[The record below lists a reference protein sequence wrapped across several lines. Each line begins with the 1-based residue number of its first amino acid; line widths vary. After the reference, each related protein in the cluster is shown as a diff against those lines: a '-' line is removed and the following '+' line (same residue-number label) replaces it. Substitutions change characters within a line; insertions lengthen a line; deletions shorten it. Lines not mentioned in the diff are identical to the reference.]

1 MEGERGTTREG
12 TRGRGAPGGDAAGHA
27 GHHSRAPRDSGDGA
41 GHTGA
46 RGHGGLGG
54 RSRRDGG
61 PAPLT
66 TTITYTDTGREQLF
80 IVPAGVTRLHV
91 VAVGA
96 GGHSDSG
103 TGGRGGVVAATL
115 PVTAGLRLY
124 IEVDDA
130 GGLAGEAG
138 GGVDVD
144 GGRGGAASDI
154 RTCAVAATACHGL
167 ASRLL
172 VAAGGGG
179 GGASGTAGD
188 TGGAGV
194 AAGAPGPG
202 IGGGSPG
209 TATHGGAAGAG
220 SYSDDEYKGSF
231 GRGGYG
237 SSYEHGEDTG
247 GGGGGGYYGG
257 GGGGP
262 GGDGGAPAGGGGG
275 GSDYIARGA
284 ADRATGL
291 APRGMPPSV
300 TLSYRQSPA
309 TRPAGGGAATAA
321 LTTTVTY
328 TVTGRAQRV
337 VVPAGVTRLHVVAVG
352 GRGGGVDGYAGEAGE
367 RGRRSPPTCA

>member
-1 MEGERGTTREG
+1 VGRHERE
-12 TRGRGAPGGDAAGHA
+12 H
-27 GHHSRAPRDSGDGA
+27 GDGA
-41 GHTGA
+41 RRAGMRPVTLVIIAALLATAAPAPVTPA
-46 RGHGGLGG
+46 RGGTVVLGG
-54 RSRRDGG
+54 APAGTAGGG

-80 IVPAGVTRLHV
+80 IVPGGVTRLHV

-144 GGRGGAASDI
+144 GGRGGAAS
-154 RTCAVAATACHGL
+154 
-167 ASRLL
+167 
-172 VAAGGGG
+172 
-179 GGASGTAGD
+179 GTAGD
-188 TGGAGV
+188 TGGAGG

-220 SYSDDEYKGSF
+220 SYSDDEYKGSV

-275 GSDYIARGA
+275 GSDYVARGA
-284 ADRATGL
+284 AARATGL
-291 APRGMPPSV
+291 APRGMPPAV

-321 LTTTVTY
+321 LMTTVTY

>member
-1 MEGERGTTREG
+1 MGRHERE
-12 TRGRGAPGGDAAGHA
+12 H
-27 GHHSRAPRDSGDGA
+27 GDGA
-41 GHTGA
+41 RRAGMRPVTLVIIAALLATAATAPVTPA
-46 RGHGGLGG
+46 RGGTVVLGG
-54 RSRRDGG
+54 APAGTAGGG

-202 IGGGSPG
+202 IGGGRPG

-231 GRGGYG
+231 GRGGYR

>member
-1 MEGERGTTREG
+1 M
-12 TRGRGAPGGDAAGHA
+12 
-27 GHHSRAPRDSGDGA
+27 
-41 GHTGA
+41 
-46 RGHGGLGG
+46 
-54 RSRRDGG
+54 
-61 PAPLT
+61 
-66 TTITYTDTGREQLF
+66 
-80 IVPAGVTRLHV
+80 
-91 VAVGA
+91 
-96 GGHSDSG
+96 
-103 TGGRGGVVAATL
+103 VAATL

-188 TGGAGV
+188 TGGAGG

-237 SSYEHGEDTG
+237 SSYEHGEDT
-247 GGGGGGYYGG
+247 
-257 GGGGP
+257 
-262 GGDGGAPAGGGGG
+262 GGGGG

>member
-1 MEGERGTTREG
+1 MGRHERE
-12 TRGRGAPGGDAAGHA
+12 H
-27 GHHSRAPRDSGDGA
+27 GDGA
-41 GHTGA
+41 RRAGMRPVTLVIIAALLATAATAPVTPA
-46 RGHGGLGG
+46 RGGTVVLGG
-54 RSRRDGG
+54 APAGTAGGG

-138 GGVDVD
+138 GGGDVD

-179 GGASGTAGD
+179 GD
-188 TGGAGV
+188 
-194 AAGAPGPG
+194 AGAPGPG

-231 GRGGYG
+231 GRGGYR
-237 SSYEHGEDTG
+237 SSYEHGEDT
-247 GGGGGGYYGG
+247 
-257 GGGGP
+257 
-262 GGDGGAPAGGGGG
+262 GGGGG

-328 TVTGRAQRV
+328 TVVVSAQRV